1 MAQERIEAGLRI
13 DVDTLRGTQV
23 GVPNLVELLA
33 KHKIQATFF
42 FSVGPDN
49 MGRHLWRLLRP
60 SFFLK
65 MLRSNAGKL
74 YGYDILLK
82 GTFWPGPIIG
92 QKAAQQIQLASIDHE
107 IGLHAWDHH
116 KEQSYQDKMSK
127 DEIFQLLTRGK
138 RALQDITG
146 KEVECSA
153 APAWKGSEKLLKVKE
168 TLGFS
173 YNSDCRGH
181 SIFQPQFKSTTLTQ
195 PQIPTTLPTYDEIIG
210 GDGITDENY
219 NDYLLDLF
227 RPDDL
232 NVLTIHAEAEGIACL
247 ELFDSFLTNAK
258 YRGVEF
264 QKLSN
269 LLEKDP
275 VATTAKLF
283 PTVISGREG
292 WVAMQENTGA
302 MN

>member
-1 MAQERIEAGLRI
+1 MVSEHIEAGLRI

-33 KHKIQATFF
+33 RHKIQATFF

-82 GTFWPGPIIG
+82 GTFWPGPIIC
-92 QKAAQQIQLASIDHE
+92 QKAAKQIQLASIDHE
-107 IGLHAWDHH
+107 IGLHAWDHY
-116 KEQSYQDKMSK
+116 KEQSSQDKMSE
-127 DEIFQLLTRGK
+127 DEIFNLLARGK
-138 RALQDITG
+138 RVLEDLIG
-146 KEVECSA
+146 KKVECSA

-181 SIFQPQFKSTTLTQ
+181 SIFQPQFNSTPLTQ

-210 GDGITDENY
+210 GEGITDENY
-219 NDYLLDLF
+219 NDYLLNLF
-227 RPDDL
+227 RPGEL

-247 ELFDSFLTNAK
+247 DLFDDFLTK
-258 YRGVEF
+258 SKSRKIEF
-264 QKLSN
+264 QQLSN
-269 LLEKDP
+269 LLEKEP
-275 VATTAKLF
+275 VDTTARLL
-283 PTVISGREG
+283 PTVTPGREG
-292 WVAMQENTGA
+292 WVATQENTGA